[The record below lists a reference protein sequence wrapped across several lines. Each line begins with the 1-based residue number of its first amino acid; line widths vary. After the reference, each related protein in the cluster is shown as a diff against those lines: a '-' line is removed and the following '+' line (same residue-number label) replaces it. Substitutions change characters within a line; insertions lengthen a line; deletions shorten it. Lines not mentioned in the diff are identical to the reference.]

1 MALTPILFHPQDM
14 TLHLKS
20 LINRVKKGKSMD
32 SITDGKSPSRNGLKD
47 IISKVVWDAF
57 DADDIVYYISD
68 SDGSTNNDKDD
79 DEDNEEEEEE
89 EEEDENE
96 NENEN

>member
-1 MALTPILFHPQDM
+1 
-14 TLHLKS
+14 
-20 LINRVKKGKSMD
+20 MD